1 MNKDYITNIYNKGL
15 LTELD
20 IYFAGFITDLCGND
34 DPDVFL
40 GAALT
45 SHVTG
50 NGDVC
55 LDLAAMAAKV
65 LVEKQNGNEP
75 IVCPQLSVWRDK
87 LLAAPAVGRPGEFRP
102 LVLDQK
108 HRLYLYRYWDY
119 EKRLSDSIKIRVQ
132 EDVRDID
139 VPLLERGIKRLFPE
153 DKEKAANWQKVA
165 GIVSILKRF
174 CVISGGPGTGKTFTI
189 ARILALL
196 IEQARGARLRI
207 FLCAPTGKAA
217 AKLKESIKNARD
229 TLDCGED
236 VRKAIPNEVYTIHRM
251 LRTIP
256 GSPYF
261 HHHSENLLP
270 ADIVVV
276 DEASMVDLALMS
288 KLVQAVPTDARL
300 ILVGDKDQLASVE
313 AGSVLGDI
321 CGRDIIHGFSRDFF
335 DKMTKI
341 DGARLEIEGRK
352 LGDRPGLI
360 DCIVLLKKNYRF
372 AEGSGIYGLSR
383 SVNQGDADT
392 AIKLLNPLKG
402 DKSIEW
408 GKFTLPNDLTRK
420 FTKRIL
426 AWHSAYLKTDDPRKA
441 LELLN
446 RFKILC
452 ALKKGPFGVEALNK
466 VAERVLVQQGLISPG
481 KQWYRGK
488 PILIIRNDYHLGL
501 FNGDLGIIMS
511 VQGSGSE
518 DLYAFF
524 PGTSGELR
532 RFLPQRIADHETAYA
547 MTVHKSQG
555 SEFEE
560 VLLVLPDKNYP
571 VLTREL
577 IYTAIT
583 RARRKVSIWGPEKI
597 CITAIKQKIVR
608 TSGLRDALWE

>member
-1 MNKDYITNIYNKGL
+1 MKKDYITNFYNKGL
-15 LTELD
+15 LTQFD
-20 IYFAGFITDLCGND
+20 IHFGGFITDLCGKD

-55 LDLAAMAAKV
+55 LDLASMAEKV
-65 LVEKQNGNEP
+65 LVEKQNGYAP
-75 IVCPQLSVWRDK
+75 IVCPQLSVWRHK
-87 LLAAPAVGRPGEFRP
+87 LLATPVVGRPGEFRP
-102 LVLDQK
+102 LVLDQRD
-108 HRLYLYRYWDY
+108 RLYLYRYWDY

-132 EDVRDID
+132 QDIRDVDAT
-139 VPLLERGIKRLFPE
+139 LLQRGIKRLFP
-153 DKEKAANWQKVA
+153 DFKDRSPDWQKVA
-165 GIVSILKRF
+165 AIVSILKRF

-189 ARILALL
+189 AKMLALL
-196 IEQARGARLRI
+196 IEQAKGERLRI

-217 AKLKESIKNARD
+217 AKLKESIKTVKNA
-229 TLDCGED
+229 LDCSEA
-236 VRKAIPNEVYTIHRM
+236 VRVAIPDETYTVHRM

-261 HHHSENLLP
+261 YHHSENPLP

-288 KLVQAVPTDARL
+288 KLVQAVPADARL

-321 CGRDIIHGFSRDFF
+321 CGRDIIPGFSSDFIS
-335 DKMTKI
+335 KVARI
-341 DGARLEIEGRK
+341 SGVRLETEDTNC
-352 LGDRPGLI
+352 GDRSGLR

-372 AEGSGIYGLSR
+372 AEDSRIYALSR
-383 SVNQGDADT
+383 SVNRGDVDT
-392 AIKLLNPLKG
+392 TIQLLNPSNG
-402 DKSIEW
+402 DGSVDW
-408 GKFTLPNDLTRK
+408 ARFSVPNDLTPIFER
-420 FTKRIL
+420 RIL
-426 AWHSAYLKTDDPRKA
+426 EWYTAYLKTDDPRKA

-452 ALKKGPFGVEALNK
+452 ALKKGPFGVETLNNI
-466 VAERVLVQQGLISPG
+466 AERVLAQHGLIAPG

-488 PILIIRNDYHLGL
+488 PILITRNDYDLGL
-501 FNGDLGIIMS
+501 FNGDLGIIMA
-511 VQGSGSE
+511 VQDSDNE
-518 DLYAFF
+518 ELYAFF
-524 PGTSGELR
+524 PGASGELK
-532 RFLPQRIADHETAYA
+532 RFFPQRIADHETAYA

-560 VLLVLPDKNYP
+560 VLLVLPEKDYP

-577 IYTAIT
+577 IYTAVT
-583 RARRKVSIWGPEKI
+583 RAKRKVSICVTEKI
-597 CITAIKQKIVR
+597 CIAAIKRKIVR

>member
-1 MNKDYITNIYNKGL
+1 MNKDYLTNLYNKGL

-20 IYFAGFITDLCGND
+20 IHFAGFITDLCGND
-34 DPDVFL
+34 DLDVFL

-55 LDLAAMAAKV
+55 LDLASMAGKV
-65 LVEKQNGNEP
+65 LVEKQNGNGP

-87 LLAAPAVGRPGEFRP
+87 LLAVPAVGRPGEFRP

-132 EDVRDID
+132 EDIRNID

-207 FLCAPTGKAA
+207 FLCAPTGKAV

-229 TLDCGED
+229 ALDCGED
-236 VRKAIPNEVYTIHRM
+236 IRKAIPNEAYTIHRM

-288 KLVQAVPTDARL
+288 KLLQAVPTDARL

-335 DKMTKI
+335 DKLTEI
-341 DGARLEIEGRK
+341 TGARLATEDRQ

-372 AEGSGIYGLSR
+372 AESSGIYGLSR

-408 GKFTLPNDLTRK
+408 EKFILPNDLIRK
-420 FTKRIL
+420 FEKRIL
-426 AWHSAYLKTDDPRKA
+426 EWYSAHLKTDDPIKA

-466 VAERVLVQQGLISPG
+466 VAERVLVQQGLIAPG

-488 PILIIRNDYHLGL
+488 PILITRNDYHLGL
-501 FNGDLGIIMS
+501 FNGDLGITMS

-560 VLLVLPDKNYP
+560 VLLVLPDKDYP

-583 RARRKVSIWGPEKI
+583 RARRKVSIWGTEKI
-597 CITAIKQKIVR
+597 YIAAVKQKIVR